1 MVKFQ
6 YLLNNLSGD
15 ALLLAKS
22 YTVSDVNYP
31 LVTAKLAQS
40 YGNTDK
46 IINKLL
52 LRFTNL
58 PPPEDNLKSLKS
70 FRLNYQAILAQV
82 GSIQGLSGTDD
93 LVKSILV
100 QKLKPNL
107 QREILRQFNSTNF
120 SLQQFGSALDFLVD
134 SYKYIESFNPAPEG
148 QIKGRKAKSKRVK
161 NSSPSR

>member
-1 MVKFQ
+1 M
-6 YLLNNLSGD
+6 
-15 ALLLAKS
+15 
-22 YTVSDVNYP
+22 
-31 LVTAKLAQS
+31 
-40 YGNTDK
+40 
-46 IINKLL
+46 
-52 LRFTNL
+52 

-134 SYKYIESFNPAPEG
+134 SYEYIESFNPAPEG
-148 QIKGRKAKSKRVK
+148 QSKKSKKQQSESIKTNQVSVQSQNK
-161 NSSPSR
+161 SNQNEKP